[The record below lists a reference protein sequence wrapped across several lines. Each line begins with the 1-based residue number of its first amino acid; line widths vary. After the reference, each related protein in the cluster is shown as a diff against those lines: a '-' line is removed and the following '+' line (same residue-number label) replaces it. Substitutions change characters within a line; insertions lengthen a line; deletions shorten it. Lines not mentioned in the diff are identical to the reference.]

1 MKFENYIKEG
11 LHVYDNDQG
20 DTAKVTAWIKGFY
33 VEVNN
38 KYDLKFKTEKE
49 LDKWLKKEKYE
60 WVGSE

>member
-1 MKFENYIKEG
+1 MKFKNYIKESF
-11 LHVYDNDQG
+11 HVYNNKKG
-20 DTAKVTAWIKGFY
+20 DTAKVTERSKGFY

-38 KYDLKFKTEKE
+38 RYDKEFKNEKD